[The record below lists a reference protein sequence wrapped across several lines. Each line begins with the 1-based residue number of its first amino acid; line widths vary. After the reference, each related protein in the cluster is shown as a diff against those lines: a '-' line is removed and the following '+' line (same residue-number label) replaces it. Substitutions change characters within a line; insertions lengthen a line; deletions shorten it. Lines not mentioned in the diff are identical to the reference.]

1 MANALSPATLTSIN
15 AAMKN
20 ITGLDV
26 EDVYTLATQGLITMD
41 DDGNF
46 ELTKKAGRAVT
57 RAKKAAAAEEIRPI
71 VWEAISTISQDSEAM
86 FRLDDVLKATGLNKG
101 ENRQNILEALRYF
114 RVEGMVHAIK
124 LSDNNFQ
131 IFWMRTAE
139 SLA

>member
-1 MANALSPATLTSIN
+1 MANTLSPATLISIN

-114 RVEGMVHAIK
+114 
-124 LSDNNFQ
+124 
-131 IFWMRTAE
+131 
-139 SLA
+139 